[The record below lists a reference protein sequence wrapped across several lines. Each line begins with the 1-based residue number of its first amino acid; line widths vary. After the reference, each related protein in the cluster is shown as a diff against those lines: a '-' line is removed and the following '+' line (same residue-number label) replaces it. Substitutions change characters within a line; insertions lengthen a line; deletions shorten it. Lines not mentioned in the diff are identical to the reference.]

1 MDRTKVIAYD
11 LGTGGI
17 KASLF
22 SREGEILASVFIPYA
37 TYFTEKDGQEQAPDD
52 WWNAV
57 VVSTRRLLENSG
69 TSAGEIVSLAISG
82 HSLGCV
88 PIGKDGVLLRK
99 STPIW
104 SDRRAEKEA
113 GEFFSRIDYSD
124 WYMRTG
130 NGFPPA
136 CYTVF
141 KLMWYKQH
149 EPDMFSSVGKVVGT
163 KDYCNYRLTGRLC
176 TDYSYASG
184 SGVFDLQGW
193 KYEPRYM
200 EAAGLPAGIFPEI
213 LPSDAVVG
221 PLTSE
226 AAEAT
231 GLRRDTLVIAGGV
244 DNSCM
249 ALGARGFS
257 SGEVYTSLGSSAW
270 VALVADRPVLDF
282 ARKPYVFAHVM
293 KGLYTSATCIFS
305 AGSSFRWIR
314 DTFCQDLLDRE
325 RETGEDAYVR
335 MNGLAARSVPGSR
348 GVVFNPSLA
357 GGSMLEP
364 SPSICGGFAGLRLG
378 HTRSDIIHAAME
390 GIALNLKVALD
401 LLDSYVPI
409 DRDMLIVGG
418 GAKSPFWMQMF
429 SDIYGLPVIKT
440 NIDQEAASLG
450 AAALAL
456 KGAGLWSDYGP
467 IARLHRTECRYEPTE
482 ERARYYQREGLPR
495 FLQLTRLLGKF

>member
-22 SREGEILASVFIPYA
+22 SAEGRILASVFLPYVTRFPA
-37 TYFTEKDGQEQAPDD
+37 KDWQEQAPDD

-57 VVSTRRLLENSG
+57 VTSTRRLLEESG
-69 TSAGEIVSLAISG
+69 VAAGEIASLAISG

-104 SDRRAEKEA
+104 SDRRAEKET
-113 GEFFSRIDYSD
+113 EKFFSRVDYSD
-124 WYMRTG
+124 WYMHTG

-141 KLMWYKQH
+141 KLMWYKEH
-149 EPDMFSSVGKVVGT
+149 EPEMFSSIDKVVGT

-184 SGVFDLQGW
+184 SGVFDLQSW
-193 KYEPRYM
+193 RYEDRYM
-200 EAAGLPAGIFPEI
+200 EAAGLSSDIFPEI

-221 PLTSE
+221 ELTPE
-226 AAEAT
+226 AAKAT
-231 GLRRDTLVIAGGV
+231 GLCRDTLVVAGGV

-282 ARKPYVFAHVM
+282 TYKPYVFAHVV
-293 KGLYTSATCIFS
+293 KGLYASATCIFS

-314 DTFCQDLLDRE
+314 DTFCQDLTERE

-335 MNGLAARSVPGSR
+335 MNELAARSVPGSH
-348 GVVFNPSLA
+348 GIVFNPSLA

-364 SPSICGGFAGLRLG
+364 APSICGGFAGLKLE
-378 HTRSDIIHAAME
+378 HTRSDVIHAAME

-401 LLDSYVPI
+401 LLRSYVPI

-418 GAKSPFWMQMF
+418 GAKSPLWMQMF
-429 SDIYGLPVIKT
+429 ADIYDLPVIKT

-456 KGAGLWSDYGP
+456 KGAGLWSDYSA
-467 IARLHRTECRYEPTE
+467 IAFLHRQECRYEPE
-482 ERARYYQREGLPR
+482 EEKACYYRREGLPR
-495 FLQLTRLLGKF
+495 FNLLTRLLGKF